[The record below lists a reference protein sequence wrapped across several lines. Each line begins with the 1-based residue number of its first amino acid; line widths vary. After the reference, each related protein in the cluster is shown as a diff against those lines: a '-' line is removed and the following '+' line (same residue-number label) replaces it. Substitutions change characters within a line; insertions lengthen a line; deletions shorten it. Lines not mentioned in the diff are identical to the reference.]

1 LAYLIYDCQF
11 GNQLGDT
18 VQRYMGPYQFTAAF
32 VLLAITI
39 GLTVIALIMKN
50 KIAKRYKG
58 A

>member
-1 LAYLIYDCQF
+1 
-11 GNQLGDT
+11 
-18 VQRYMGPYQFTAAF
+18 MGPYQFTAAF